1 MEMCREGGPPSFH
14 ILDTALVPNKAV
26 LGQDKTPP
34 MLVESLRATHTMAF
48 FNFHNCFI
56 HQDLCRFTLAIS
68 SSSVLFGGDQVPS
81 LSMTPAEVPSYE
93 SRK

>member
-1 MEMCREGGPPSFH
+1 MEMCREGGPPRFRT
-14 ILDTALVPNKAV
+14 LDTALVPDKAA
-26 LGQDKTPP
+26 LGQDKTRP
-34 MLVESLRATHTMAF
+34 MLAGSLRATHTMAF

-68 SSSVLFGGDQVPS
+68 SSSVFFGGDQVPS